1 MIRRYRITII
11 DLCTNAIQS
20 LPLNADKEHCEET
33 FKVLCR
39 LLNSI
44 DYRVILETVDYT
56 TGRLKSLDNDIEI
69 NKVVDN
75 E

>member
-44 DYRVILETVDYT
+44 DYRISIETVDYVI
-56 TGRLKSLDNDIEI
+56 GNLGEMVDIKEIKS
-69 NKVVDN
+69 N